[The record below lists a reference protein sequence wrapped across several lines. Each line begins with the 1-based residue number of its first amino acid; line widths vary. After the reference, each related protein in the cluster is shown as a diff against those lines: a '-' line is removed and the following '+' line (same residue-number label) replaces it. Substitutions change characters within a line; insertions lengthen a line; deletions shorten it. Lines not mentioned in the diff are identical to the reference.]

1 MGLNIK
7 KAELLPSGEVRLGNG
22 KTIGTRRWNYLYKQ
36 KLKLPDER
44 ESVVIGKLMAEAKKL
59 KMIADGGVSG
69 QLLARQ

>member
-36 KLKLPDER
+36 KLKWKVAVPKNQQEMVHFTKTHMRHL
-44 ESVVIGKLMAEAKKL
+44 KLMQC
-59 KMIADGGVSG
+59 I
-69 QLLARQ
+69 